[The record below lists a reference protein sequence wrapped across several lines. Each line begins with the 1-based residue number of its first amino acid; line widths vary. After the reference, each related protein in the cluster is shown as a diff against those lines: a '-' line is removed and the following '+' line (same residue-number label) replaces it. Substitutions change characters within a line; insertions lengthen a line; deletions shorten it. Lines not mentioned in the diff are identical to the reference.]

1 MKIYITDLAAYNQGH
16 LIGAWISLPMDEE
29 ELNGQINA
37 ILEEGASVCN
47 EYKHE
52 EAFISD
58 YECDY
63 LTIEEY
69 DSIDGLNAIAELV
82 DGLNEYELKAVSFL
96 MDNNLVNDF
105 NEAIEK
111 YEDVII
117 HEDSS
122 MEDIAYEY
130 VNECY
135 NLEELP
141 SIIANNI
148 EYNSIARELEMDGNY
163 YVVESDIFEYLGS

>member
-1 MKIYITDLAAYNQGH
+1 MEIYITDLAAYNQGH

-29 ELNGQINA
+29 ELQGKINA
-37 ILEEGASVCN
+37 ILEEGALVCN
-47 EYKHE
+47 EYNHE

-63 LTIEEY
+63 LSIEEY
-69 DSIDGLNAIAELV
+69 DSIEGLNATAELA
-82 DGLNEYELKAVSFL
+82 DGLNEYDLKAVRFL

-105 NEAIEK
+105 KDALEK
-111 YEDVII
+111 YDDVII
-117 HEDSS
+117 HENLS

-135 NLEELP
+135 NLEEVP
-141 SIIANNI
+141 PIIANNI
-148 EYNSIARELEMDGNY
+148 DYNSIAKDLEMDGNY
-163 YVVESDIFEYLGS
+163 YVVDSDIFEYVG

>member
-16 LIGAWISLPMDEE
+16 LIGAWISLPMDKE
-29 ELNGQINA
+29 ELHGKINA
-37 ILEEGASVCN
+37 ILDEGASVCN
-47 EYKHE
+47 EYNHE

-63 LTIEEY
+63 LNIEEY
-69 DSIDGLNAIAELV
+69 DSIEGLNATAELA

-96 MDNNLVNDF
+96 MDNHLVNDF
-105 NEAIEK
+105 KEALEK

-117 HEDSS
+117 HEDST

-135 NLEELP
+135 NLEDIP

-148 EYNSIARELEMDGNY
+148 EYNSIARELEMDGIY
-163 YVVESDIFEYLGS
+163 YVVGSDVFEYFGS